1 MKNTAVNIFKLTGVY
16 VGLIIGAGF
25 ASGREIMTFFTE
37 YGRIWPLGIILAG
50 VLFAVLGY
58 MITDMVDKDNISSYS
73 QFISR
78 IMGEKTAGITE
89 AVSGIFLCVLFFAM
103 ISASGSLAYEAFGT
117 NRMYGSLIM
126 AAVCFLIFVC
136 GMDGVIKVN
145 AVLSPVMVGGAV
157 LVCAYYCLT
166 GGKAV
171 FMADIGNRKMPY
183 LILLSSLIYVSYN
196 IITAVSVFVGT
207 KDIIKEDKRVKLSG
221 VFGGIFLSVMGIM
234 LGAVIFL
241 GGEKLYGYDIPMLA
255 AIGGT
260 GTAMGYI
267 YVLVLIGAIITTAAG
282 NGYGAV
288 MWAEDRTGIK
298 PIIIKTFMC
307 TVSVMFSLL
316 GFAQFT
322 DRIYPLFGFLGLV
335 EIFCIFKYYLRRI

>member
-1 MKNTAVNIFKLTGVY
+1 MKNTVINIFKLTGVY

-25 ASGREIMTFFTE
+25 ASGREIMTFFTG
-37 YGRIWPLGIILAG
+37 YGRIWPLGIITAG
-50 VLFAVLGY
+50 ILFAVLGY
-58 MITDMVDKDNISSYS
+58 IITDIVDKDNISSYS
-73 QFISR
+73 RFISR

-103 ISASGSLAYEAFGT
+103 ISASGSLAYEAFGIS
-117 NRMYGSLIM
+117 RMHGSMAM
-126 AAVCFLIFVC
+126 AAVCFLIFVR

-145 AVLSPVMVGGAV
+145 AVLSPVMVIGAV
-157 LVCAYYCLT
+157 LVCACYCLT

-171 FMADIGNRKMPY
+171 FMVCGGNVKMPC
-183 LILLSSLIYVSYN
+183 LIFLSALVYVSYN

-207 KDIIKEDKRVKLSG
+207 RDIIKEDKRVKISG
-221 VFGGIFLSVMGIM
+221 VLGGIFLCVMGIM
-234 LGAVIFL
+234 LGAVMFL

-282 NGYGAV
+282 NGYGAI

-298 PIIIKTFMC
+298 PIIIKIFMC
-307 TVSVMFSLL
+307 ASSVLFSLL
-316 GFAQFT
+316 GFARFT
-322 DRIYPLFGFLGLV
+322 DSIYPLFGFLGLI
-335 EIFCIFKYYLRRI
+335 EIFCIFKYYLRKI